1 MKYYAKPG
9 ESACICDETAAPQS
23 PVGYIE
29 MVGERPALDYVA
41 QPDGTWAL
49 LEKTATQ
56 RLDEIAARLD
66 AIDLASVRP
75 LRAIAQGIATA
86 FDHEKLA
93 SLEAEAEQL
102 REERAAL
109 LSVG

>member
-49 LEKTATQ
+49 PEPTAEQ
-56 RLDEIAARLD
+56 RLAEIAARLTE
-66 AIDLASVRP
+66 IDLTSVRP
-75 LRAIAQGIATA
+75 LRAIAQGAATA
-86 FDHEKLA
+86 YDHEKLA
-93 SLEAEAEQL
+93 ALEAEAEEL
-102 REERAAL
+102 RAEQAAL